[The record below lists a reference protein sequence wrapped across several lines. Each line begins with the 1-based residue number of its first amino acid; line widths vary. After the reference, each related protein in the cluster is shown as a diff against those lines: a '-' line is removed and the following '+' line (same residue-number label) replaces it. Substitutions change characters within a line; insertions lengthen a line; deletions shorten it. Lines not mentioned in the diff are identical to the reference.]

1 MIVSWFWLWYIPL
14 TTAADMLFDSD
25 ICLKTWYNCVW
36 GKWTNSCSAV
46 FHLSHWITC
55 SRSFVLASLLWLS
68 LYHFLLTLKFLFKIC
83 KWTTTKN
90 FKFAFLGL
98 RLRII
103 LLTWKSMVATSFY
116 LWKRWISSWWL
127 QMTTLL
133 NLSELKGR
141 AFMNAFWGVTDLFYF
156 SQISDF

>member
-1 MIVSWFWLWYIPL
+1 MIVSWFWLWYILL

-25 ICLKTWYNCVW
+25 ICLKTLYNCVW

-55 SRSFVLASLLWLS
+55 SRSFVLASLLCLPPS

-83 KWTTTKN
+83 KWTSAKN

-98 RLRII
+98 RLR
-103 LLTWKSMVATSFY
+103 T
-116 LWKRWISSWWL
+116 
-127 QMTTLL
+127 
-133 NLSELKGR
+133 NLVQNYFAHMEIYGGHYKFL
-141 AFMNAFWGVTDLFYF
+141 FMKKVN
-156 SQISDF
+156 I

>member
-1 MIVSWFWLWYIPL
+1 MIVSWFWLWYILL

-55 SRSFVLASLLWLS
+55 SRSFVLASLLCLPPS

-83 KWTTTKN
+83 KWTSAKN

-98 RLRII
+98 RLRTNLVQNYFCSHGNIWWPLVFI
-103 LLTWKSMVATSFY
+103 YEKGEY
-116 LWKRWISSWWL
+116 LVDDFRWPHCS
-127 QMTTLL
+127 T
-133 NLSELKGR
+133 
-141 AFMNAFWGVTDLFYF
+141 
-156 SQISDF
+156 

>member
-1 MIVSWFWLWYIPL
+1 MIVSWFWLWYILL

-55 SRSFVLASLLWLS
+55 SRSFVLASLLCLPSS
-68 LYHFLLTLKFLFKIC
+68 LYHFLLTLKFLCKIC
-83 KWTTTKN
+83 KWTTGKN

-98 RLRII
+98 RLRTNLVQNYFAHMEIYGGHYKFI
-103 LLTWKSMVATSFY
+103 YEKGEY
-116 LWKRWISSWWL
+116 LVDDFRWPHCS
-127 QMTTLL
+127 T
-133 NLSELKGR
+133 
-141 AFMNAFWGVTDLFYF
+141 
-156 SQISDF
+156 